1 MMELC
6 EQGVIGEGYERL
18 MNPKS
23 VPEED
28 DYKFHGRQPTALP
41 VWTALMLMQR
51 QPAPHLRAGR

>member
-1 MMELC
+1 MELC

-41 VWTALMLMQR
+41 VWPALMLMQR